1 MDRPPFS
8 ILECSVFRVNPN
20 EFETQNL
27 DLELKCLNPG
37 IQKPQP
43 FLILLNVF
51 SKSKFVFITNFYR
64 IKLEYPKF

>member
-27 DLELKCLNPG
+27 DLELKMP
-37 IQKPQP
+37 K
-43 FLILLNVF
+43 ILAYKTSAFFNFTKRF

>member
-1 MDRPPFS
+1 MPKS
-8 ILECSVFRVNPN
+8 WHTKSS
-20 EFETQNL
+20 
-27 DLELKCLNPG
+27 
-37 IQKPQP
+37 KPQP

>member
-37 IQKPQP
+37 IQNLSL
-43 FLILLNVF
+43 F
-51 SKSKFVFITNFYR
+51 NFTKR
-64 IKLEYPKF
+64 FF

>member
-37 IQKPQP
+37 IQNLSL
-43 FLILLNVF
+43 F
-51 SKSKFVFITNFYR
+51 
-64 IKLEYPKF
+64 

>member
-27 DLELKCLNPG
+27 VFELKCLNPG
-37 IQKPQP
+37 IQNPQNLSL
-43 FLILLNVF
+43 F
-51 SKSKFVFITNFYR
+51 
-64 IKLEYPKF
+64 